1 MSAIV
6 YTKQAADGISF
17 YADGTVTIDVVKYD
31 IMEQVFAY
39 NFIQTIRGR
48 LWYNKVIVFT
58 VRFCYI

>member
-31 IMEQVFAY
+31 IME
-39 NFIQTIRGR
+39 
-48 LWYNKVIVFT
+48 
-58 VRFCYI
+58 